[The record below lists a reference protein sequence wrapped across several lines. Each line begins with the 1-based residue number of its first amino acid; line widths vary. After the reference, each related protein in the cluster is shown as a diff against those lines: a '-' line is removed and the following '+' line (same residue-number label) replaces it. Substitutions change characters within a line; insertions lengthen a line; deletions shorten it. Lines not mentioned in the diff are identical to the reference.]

1 MLSSLDGI
9 AERWAAVPAP
19 DLPADPTWDPA
30 RAGVYFVDVPGSAQS
45 VLRIGYLAM
54 PETHPDYWPAEVMN
68 FRLGGGGFASEL
80 TLTLREGL
88 GYTYGIG
95 SGFSGGQRAGPF
107 SISSGVR
114 SNVTAESLEV
124 IRQLVEG
131 HGAGFDDE
139 DLEITRGFLLRNNA
153 MAYETLGAKLGL
165 LSSMSAFG
173 FPADFALQ
181 RAAEVEEMT
190 VGRIRG
196 LADQYLD
203 PAGLVWLVVG
213 DAVSQMGRLEA
224 LGLGPPVLIAR

>member
-1 MLSSLDGI
+1 
-9 AERWAAVPAP
+9 
-19 DLPADPTWDPA
+19 
-30 RAGVYFVDVPGSAQS
+30 
-45 VLRIGYLAM
+45 
-54 PETHPDYWPAEVMN
+54 
-68 FRLGGGGFASEL
+68 
-80 TLTLREGL
+80 
-88 GYTYGIG
+88 
-95 SGFSGGQRAGPF
+95 
-107 SISSGVR
+107 
-114 SNVTAESLEV
+114 VTAESLEV

-181 RAAEVEEMT
+181 RAAEVEEKT

-203 PAGLVWLVVG
+203 PAGMVWLVVG